1 MLSPEAGRLRPE
13 YTERIGNTMSRKDLQ
28 QTIEQE
34 PLRPGL
40 EANLSRIKEIG
51 GGTSDLLINPVRVSG
66 IPCVLLCCEGMLS
79 TATITELVL
88 HPLMKLHLP
97 DATGPRLLEHI
108 NDEMLLSVDRPV
120 PLTFGDVFRTINSGF
135 AVLLADGANHALAF
149 GVQGYD
155 KRGID
160 EPSSEGNVMGAHEGF
175 TEVVRTNMSLIRR
188 RMKSPVLVQQ
198 LFVMGEKSRTDL
210 CLCYMSDRV
219 SPRLLEQIR
228 QDLEHMQL
236 ETILSSGYVRP
247 FLERRNWRIFHTTGT
262 TERPDVLC
270 SKLLE
275 GRVALLIDGTPFAI
289 FLPKLFMENFQTL
302 DDYTCK
308 PYYAAFVR
316 WIKYLAFF
324 LALLLPGIYTAIA
337 LHHPEL
343 LNSTLLQLLTEA
355 EANAPFSLMT
365 ESIGVLLMYEVIR
378 EAGIR
383 LPKAVGGAV
392 SIVAGLIIG
401 DAAVSSGFIST
412 PLLTVTA
419 LSVTTGFVIPEL
431 SHEITVFRFL
441 FILCGGLWG
450 LFGISLLGMVM
461 LLNLCATE
469 AYGYPITAP
478 LAPFAPRAIYASIP
492 ALFLCNLSKN
502 LLAHLPHKPCGMPPA
517 LWRSCMNKI
526 RSIQPESLRLSH
538 YGDSC
543 ALCPPCHAGCTH
555 PDRSAPHAD
564 RQFYCGGAA

>member
-1 MLSPEAGRLRPE
+1 MLSTEAGRLRPE

-34 PLRPGL
+34 PLRPSL

-51 GGTSDLLINPVRVSG
+51 GGTSDLLINPVRISG

-79 TATITELVL
+79 TSTITELVL
-88 HPLMKLHLP
+88 HPLMKLQLP

-219 SPRLLEQIR
+219 SPRLLERIR
-228 QDLEHMQL
+228 QDLEQMQL

-247 FLERRNWRIFHTTGT
+247 FLERRDWRIFHATGT

-289 FLPKLFMENFQTL
+289 FLPKLFVENFQTL

-308 PYYAAFVR
+308 PYYATFVR

-324 LALLLPGIYTAIA
+324 LALLLPGVYTAIA

-469 AYGYPITAP
+469 TYGYPITAP
-478 LAPFAPRAIYASIP
+478 LAPFAPRAMRDVLTRI
-492 ALFLCNLSKN
+492 
-502 LLAHLPHKPCGMPPA
+502 G
-517 LWRSCMNKI
+517 
-526 RSIQPESLRLSH
+526 LRRMQTGNFTVEELH
-538 YGDSC
+538 E
-543 ALCPPCHAGCTH
+543 
-555 PDRSAPHAD
+555 
-564 RQFYCGGAA
+564 

>member
-1 MLSPEAGRLRPE
+1 
-13 YTERIGNTMSRKDLQ
+13 MSRKDLQ
-28 QTIEQE
+28 RIIETE
-34 PLRPGL
+34 ALRPSL
-40 EANLSRIKEIG
+40 DANLARIKEIG

-66 IPCVLLCCEGMLS
+66 VPCALLCCEGMLS
-79 TATITELVL
+79 TATVTELVL
-88 HPLMKLHLP
+88 HPLMQLKLP
-97 DATGPRLLEHI
+97 DANGPALLNHI
-108 NDEMLLSVDRPV
+108 NDEMLLSVDRPI
-120 PLTFGDVFRTINSGF
+120 PLTFGDVFRTVNSGF
-135 AVLLADGANHALAF
+135 AVLLAEGANRALAF

-160 EPSSEGNVMGAHEGF
+160 EPSSEANIMGAHEGF

-219 SPRLLEQIR
+219 PPKLLERIR
-228 QDLEHMQL
+228 QDLEQMKL

-247 FLERRNWRIFHTTGT
+247 FLERRDRRIFHSTGT

-289 FLPKLFMENFQTL
+289 FLPRLFTENFQTL
-302 DDYTCK
+302 DDYNCK
-308 PYYAAFVR
+308 PYYAVFVR
-316 WIKYLAFF
+316 WIKYLAFCI
-324 LALLLPGIYTAIA
+324 ALLLPGVYTAVA

-343 LNSTLLQLLTEA
+343 LNSTLLQLLTES

-419 LSVTTGFVIPEL
+419 LAVTTGFVIPEL
-431 SHEITVFRFL
+431 SHGIAVLRFL

-450 LFGISLLGMVM
+450 LFGISLMGMVV

-469 AYGYPITAP
+469 TYGYPVTAP
-478 LAPFAPRAIYASIP
+478 LAPFSPRSMRDILTRI
-492 ALFLCNLSKN
+492 
-502 LLAHLPHKPCGMPPA
+502 G
-517 LWRSCMNKI
+517 
-526 RSIQPESLRLSH
+526 LRRMQTGNFTVEELH
-538 YGDSC
+538 E
-543 ALCPPCHAGCTH
+543 
-555 PDRSAPHAD
+555 
-564 RQFYCGGAA
+564 

>member
-1 MLSPEAGRLRPE
+1 MLSTEAGRLRPE

-34 PLRPGL
+34 PLRPSL

-88 HPLMKLHLP
+88 HPLMKLQLP

-275 GRVALLIDGTPFAI
+275 GRVALLIDGTPFA
-289 FLPKLFMENFQTL
+289 L
-302 DDYTCK
+302 
-308 PYYAAFVR
+308 
-316 WIKYLAFF
+316 
-324 LALLLPGIYTAIA
+324 
-337 LHHPEL
+337 
-343 LNSTLLQLLTEA
+343 
-355 EANAPFSLMT
+355 SL
-365 ESIGVLLMYEVIR
+365 IHI
-378 EAGIR
+378 
-383 LPKAVGGAV
+383 
-392 SIVAGLIIG
+392 
-401 DAAVSSGFIST
+401 
-412 PLLTVTA
+412 
-419 LSVTTGFVIPEL
+419 
-431 SHEITVFRFL
+431 
-441 FILCGGLWG
+441 
-450 LFGISLLGMVM
+450 
-461 LLNLCATE
+461 
-469 AYGYPITAP
+469 
-478 LAPFAPRAIYASIP
+478 
-492 ALFLCNLSKN
+492 
-502 LLAHLPHKPCGMPPA
+502 
-517 LWRSCMNKI
+517 
-526 RSIQPESLRLSH
+526 
-538 YGDSC
+538 
-543 ALCPPCHAGCTH
+543 
-555 PDRSAPHAD
+555 
-564 RQFYCGGAA
+564 